1 MCDSSSSQ
9 IQYGRG
15 ITALAIWRRYH
26 VGIRIKLLSL
36 HHVEEDK
43 EIHHTD
49 ACSVLYNEH
58 FMGSAL

>member
-1 MCDSSSSQ
+1 
-9 IQYGRG
+9 
-15 ITALAIWRRYH
+15 

-49 ACSVLYNEH
+49 DCCVWSNEH
-58 FMGSAL
+58 FMGFAVSVDACEVDSVDAQAYSREYRGERI

>member
-1 MCDSSSSQ
+1 
-9 IQYGRG
+9 
-15 ITALAIWRRYH
+15 

-49 ACSVLYNEH
+49 ACGVLYNEH
-58 FMGSAL
+58 FMGYAV

>member
-1 MCDSSSSQ
+1 M
-9 IQYGRG
+9 
-15 ITALAIWRRYH
+15 
-26 VGIRIKLLSL
+26 GIRIKLQSL

-49 ACSVLYNEH
+49 DWGVLHNEH

>member
-1 MCDSSSSQ
+1 MGLQ
-9 IQYGRG
+9 
-15 ITALAIWRRYH
+15 
-26 VGIRIKLLSL
+26 IKLLSL

-49 ACSVLYNEH
+49 ACGVLNNEH